1 MRYKHFKN
9 AHADISVNG
18 DLVTVKFSAERSF
31 VWMKVE

>member
-1 MRYKHFKN
+1 MRYKHFKH
-9 AHADISVNG
+9 APADISVNG